1 MDLTLSQEKV
11 QQGVSVSVVHLNA
24 TVSELRRLFLVE
36 DLIDSI
42 KFGLLLWCLTHLGAW
57 FNGMTLVIIGKF
69 FCFLNFGVI
78 FFNFRFFLLFCSI
91 RRIVHLT

>member
-69 FCFLNFGVI
+69 LFFKSLFWNF
-78 FFNFRFFLLFCSI
+78 F
-91 RRIVHLT
+91 

>member
-69 FCFLNFGVI
+69 FYFIDLFVEY
-78 FFNFRFFLLFCSI
+78 FFN
-91 RRIVHLT
+91 